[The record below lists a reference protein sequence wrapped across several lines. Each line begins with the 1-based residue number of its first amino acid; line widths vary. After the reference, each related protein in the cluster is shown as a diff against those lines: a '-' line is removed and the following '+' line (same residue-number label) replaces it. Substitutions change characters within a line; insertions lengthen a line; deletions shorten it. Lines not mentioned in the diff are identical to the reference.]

1 MNNHSNGK
9 IKTVAILGAG
19 PAASTLATLLARDGV
34 QVALLHR
41 PRAAALLVGESL
53 VPAIILILRRLGVED
68 EVRAYGKYKPGAIF
82 NMNEFGD
89 FPFTFADFCGKMPD
103 YAFNVPRIKFETTLL
118 DCAKRAGARV
128 IETEAKVERVAGED
142 KVRLSAETLA
152 ACGGFFDG
160 APVSDPASAA
170 SSRAGGRRS
179 EQPDLIVDA
188 TGRARVLPKLL
199 DISSREGGR
208 KDTALF
214 AHLDRAE
221 LYQSGY
227 VHSSRLDHGWSWRI
241 PLQDRVSLGIVIP
254 SEHAAKAG
262 ATPEERYDNLLKQDS
277 YLRTVTV
284 GSKRLTPVMEYT
296 NYQLV
301 SQRLVGDG
309 WALVGDTAGFIDP
322 VFSSGLL
329 IGLTSA
335 TELADAIRDGSAT
348 AFQQYERGVI
358 HHLKTW
364 HEIVNY
370 YYDGRM
376 FTSFRVGEM
385 LRRNPLMRL
394 TFPHINKHMGRIF
407 TGAAGKAAYSMAMMR
422 FLMKYGLKNED
433 PQAMAIR

>member
-1 MNNHSNGK
+1 MSKNK
-9 IKTVAILGAG
+9 IKSVAILGAG

-34 QVALLHR
+34 KVALLHR

-53 VPAIILILRRLGVED
+53 VPAIILILRQLGVED
-68 EVRAYGKYKPGAIF
+68 EVRSYGKYKPGAIF

-103 YAFNVPRIKFETTLL
+103 YAFNVPRIKFEATLL
-118 DCAKRAGARV
+118 DCAKRAGAKV
-128 IETEAKVERVAGED
+128 FEIEAKVERISGED

-152 ACGGFFDG
+152 GCGDFFTG
-160 APVSDPASAA
+160 
-170 SSRAGGRRS
+170 
-179 EQPDLIVDA
+179 QPDLIVDA

-199 DISSREGGR
+199 DIPAREGGR

-214 AHLDRAE
+214 AHLDTAE
-221 LYQSGY
+221 LYKSGY

-254 SEHAAKAG
+254 SEHATAAG

-301 SQRLVGDG
+301 STRLVGDG

-335 TELADAIRDGSAT
+335 TELADAIRRGGAA
-348 AFQQYERGVI
+348 AFQKYERGVI
-358 HHLKTW
+358 HHLQTW

-370 YYDGRM
+370 FYDGRM

-385 LRRNPLMRL
+385 MRKNVL
-394 TFPHINKHMGRIF
+394 IRMSFPHINKHMGRIF

-422 FLMKYGLKNED
+422 FLMKYGIKDED
-433 PQAMAIR
+433 PKAMAIR

>member
-1 MNNHSNGK
+1 MSTKK
-9 IKTVAILGAG
+9 INSVAILGAG

-34 QVALLHR
+34 KVALLHR

-68 EVRAYGKYKPGAIF
+68 EVRSYGKYKPGAIF
-82 NMNEFGD
+82 NMNEWGD

-103 YAFNVPRIKFETTLL
+103 YAFNVPRIKFESTLL
-118 DCAKRAGARV
+118 ECAKSAGAKI

-152 ACGGFFDG
+152 ACGNYY
-160 APVSDPASAA
+160 SAGK
-170 SSRAGGRRS
+170 SGTD
-179 EQPDLIVDA
+179 QPDLIVDA

-199 DISSREGGR
+199 DIPAREGGR

-214 AHLDRAE
+214 AHLDTAE
-221 LYQSGY
+221 LYKSGY

-254 SEHAAKAG
+254 SEHAAAAG
-262 ATPEERYDNLLKQDS
+262 ATPEERYDNLLKSDS
-277 YLRTVTV
+277 YLKKVA
-284 GSKRLTPVMEYT
+284 GNAKRLTPVMEYT

-301 SQRLVGDG
+301 SSRLVGDG

-335 TELADAIRDGSAT
+335 TELADAIRAGNAA

-370 YYDGRM
+370 FYDGRM

-385 LRRNPLMRL
+385 MRKNPFIRL

-422 FLMKYGLKNED
+422 FLMKHGIKDED
-433 PQAMAIR
+433 PKAMAIR

>member
-1 MNNHSNGK
+1 MSLSKNLTGR
-9 IKTVAILGAG
+9 IKTVAILGGG
-19 PAASTLATLLARDGV
+19 PAASTLATLLARDGIR
-34 QVALLHR
+34 VAILHR

-53 VPAIILILRRLGVED
+53 VPAIVLILRRLGVED
-68 EVRAYGKYKPGAIF
+68 EVRSYGKYKPGAIF
-82 NMNEFGD
+82 NMNEWGD
-89 FPFTFADFCGKMPD
+89 FPFTFRDFCGKLPD
-103 YAFNVPRIKFETTLL
+103 YAYNVPRIKFEATLM
-118 DCAKRAGARV
+118 DCAKRAGAKV
-128 IETEAKVERVAGED
+128 FEIEAKVERVPGED

-152 ACGGFFDG
+152 ACSGFFSG
-160 APVSDPASAA
+160 
-170 SSRAGGRRS
+170 
-179 EQPDLIVDA
+179 QPDLIVDA

-199 DISSREGGR
+199 DIPAREGGR

-214 AHLDRAE
+214 AHLDTAE
-221 LYQSGY
+221 LYKSGY

-241 PLQDRVSLGIVIP
+241 PLPDRVSLGIVIP

-262 ATPEERYDNLLKQDS
+262 ATPEERYDHLLKQDS

-284 GSKRLTPVMEYT
+284 GSKRLTPVMEYA

-301 SQRLVGDG
+301 SSRLVGDG
-309 WALVGDTAGFIDP
+309 WALLGDTAGFIDP

-335 TELADAIRDGSAT
+335 MELADAMRDGDTA
-348 AFQQYERGVI
+348 AFQKYERGVI

-385 LRRNPLMRL
+385 MRKNPLIRL
-394 TFPHINKHMGRIF
+394 CYPHINKHMGRIF

-422 FLMKYGLKNED
+422 FLMRYGLKNED
-433 PQAMAIR
+433 PKAMAIR

>member
-1 MNNHSNGK
+1 MKNHRTEK
-9 IKTVAILGAG
+9 IQTVAILGGG
-19 PAASTLATLLARDGV
+19 PAASALATLLAREKIR
-34 QVALLHR
+34 VAILHR

-53 VPAIILILRRLGVED
+53 VPAIVLILRRLGVED
-68 EVRAYGKYKPGAIF
+68 EVRSYGKYKPGAIF

-89 FPFTFADFCGKMPD
+89 FPFTFADFCGRMPD
-103 YAFNVPRIKFETTLL
+103 YAYNVPRIKFEATLL
-118 DCAKRAGARV
+118 ENAKRAGAKV
-128 IETEAKVERVAGED
+128 FEIEAKVERVPGED
-142 KVRLSAETLA
+142 KVRLSDETLA
-152 ACGGFFDG
+152 ALGGFF
-160 APVSDPASAA
+160 
-170 SSRAGGRRS
+170 S

-199 DISSREGGR
+199 DIPAREGGR

-214 AHLDRAE
+214 AHLDKAE
-221 LYQSGY
+221 LYKSGY

-241 PLQDRVSLGIVIP
+241 PLPDRVSLGIVIP
-254 SEHAAKAG
+254 SEHAAAAG

-277 YLRTVTV
+277 YLRTVTG

-301 SQRLVGDG
+301 SARLVGDG

-335 TELADAIRDGSAT
+335 LELADAIRDGGAA
-348 AFQQYERGVI
+348 AFQKYERGVI

-370 YYDGRM
+370 FYNGRM
-376 FTSFRVGEM
+376 FTSFRVGELM
-385 LRRNPLMRL
+385 RKNVLMRL
-394 TFPHINKHMGRIF
+394 GFPHINKHMGRIF

-422 FLMKYGLKNED
+422 FLMKYSLNGED
-433 PQAMAIR
+433 PKKMAIR

>member
-1 MNNHSNGK
+1 MNQP

-19 PAASTLATLLARDGV
+19 PAASTLATLLARDGIR
-34 QVALLHR
+34 VALLHR

-68 EVRAYGKYKPGAIF
+68 EVRSYGKYKPGAIF
-82 NMNEFGD
+82 NMNEWGD

-103 YAFNVPRIKFETTLL
+103 YAFNVPRIKFEATLL
-118 DCAKRAGARV
+118 DCAKRAGAKV
-128 IETEAKVERVAGED
+128 IETEAKIERVTGED

-152 ACGGFFDG
+152 ACGDFFTG
-160 APVSDPASAA
+160 
-170 SSRAGGRRS
+170 
-179 EQPDLIVDA
+179 QPDLIVDA

-214 AHLDRAE
+214 AHLDTAE
-221 LYQSGY
+221 LYKSGY

-254 SEHAAKAG
+254 SEHAAAAG
-262 ATPEERYDNLLKQDS
+262 ATPEERYDNLLKKDS

-301 SQRLVGDG
+301 SSRLVGDG

-335 TELADAIRDGSAT
+335 TELADAIRAGSPA
-348 AFQQYERGVI
+348 AFQKYERGVI

-385 LRRNPLMRL
+385 MRKNPFIRL

-407 TGAAGKAAYSMAMMR
+407 TGAAGKAAYSMAVMR
-422 FLMKYGLKNED
+422 FLMKYGIKDED
-433 PQAMAIR
+433 PKAMAIR

>member
-1 MNNHSNGK
+1 MNSSSKRAGK
-9 IKTVAILGAG
+9 INTVAILGAG
-19 PAASTLATLLARDGV
+19 PAASTLAALLAREGV
-34 QVALLHR
+34 KVALLHR

-68 EVRAYGKYKPGAIF
+68 EVRSYGKYKPGAIF

-89 FPFTFADFCGKMPD
+89 FPFTFADFCGKLPD
-103 YAFNVPRIKFETTLL
+103 YAFNVPRIKFEATLM

-128 IETEAKVERVAGED
+128 IETEAKVERIAGED
-142 KVRLSAETLA
+142 KIRLSAETLA
-152 ACGGFFDG
+152 ACGDFFSNGKSGTD
-160 APVSDPASAA
+160 
-170 SSRAGGRRS
+170 
-179 EQPDLIVDA
+179 QPDLIVDA

-199 DISSREGGR
+199 DIPSREGGR

-214 AHLDRAE
+214 AHLDTAE
-221 LYQSGY
+221 LYKSGY

-254 SEHAAKAG
+254 SEHAASAG

-277 YLRTVTV
+277 YLRTVTI

-301 SQRLVGDG
+301 SSRLVGDG
-309 WALVGDTAGFIDP
+309 WALLGDTAGFIDP

-335 TELADAIRDGSAT
+335 TELADAIRDGST
-348 AFQQYERGVI
+348 MAFKKYERGVI

-376 FTSFRVGEM
+376 FTSFRVGEIM
-385 LRRNPLMRL
+385 RKNILMRL

-433 PQAMAIR
+433 PKAMAIR